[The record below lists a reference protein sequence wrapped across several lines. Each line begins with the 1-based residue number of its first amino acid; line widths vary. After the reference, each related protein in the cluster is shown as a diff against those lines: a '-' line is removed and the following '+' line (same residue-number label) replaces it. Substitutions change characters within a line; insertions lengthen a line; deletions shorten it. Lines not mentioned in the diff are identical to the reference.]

1 MLCFHCFR
9 IFMEFLPIGYSSWDG
24 WPWPIYSYHVL
35 IVAHIWASGNFIAC
49 ARWWTATGDIDTHV
63 LLVTSDSFKKVNQPM
78 NGHPLISQEVQS
90 LVQDFFM
97 GRWPWATGASVERHG
112 GIFQPIADPWVS
124 RRALSRDWIISQVIH
139 IYKWYPIGSM
149 YGIYANIGGILMVN
163 VTIYSIHGSYGYMN
177 DQSYG
182 KLP

>member
-35 IVAHIWASGNFIAC
+35 IVAHIWASGNFIGNFIAC

-63 LLVTSDSFKKVNQPM
+63 LLVTSDSFTKVNQPM

-90 LVQDFFM
+90 LVQDFFI
-97 GRWPWATGASVERHG
+97 GRPWPWATGAFVERL
-112 GIFQPIADPWVS
+112 GISVANCWVDPWVS
-124 RRALSRDWIISQVIH
+124 PLALWV
-139 IYKWYPIGSM
+139 
-149 YGIYANIGGILMVN
+149 A
-163 VTIYSIHGSYGYMN
+163 TGSYH
-177 DQSYG
+177 
-182 KLP
+182 KLPSGELT